1 MSGIPGIPQP
11 EPYQPSD
18 PQIYQQFER
27 EAPQIE
33 ARKLQLMDVAG
44 KLAGEGAVD
53 TTGTLQIPQQ
63 QTGRGEVGTHL
74 SASGFIS

>member
-11 EPYQPSD
+11 DPYQPSD

-44 KLAGEGAVD
+44 KRLPA
-53 TTGTLQIPQQ
+53 T
-63 QTGRGEVGTHL
+63 
-74 SASGFIS
+74 SIS